1 MTALA
6 KGTYAI
12 FKTNQGEIV
21 VKLFTDLA
29 PVTTE
34 NFIGLAE
41 GTKAFTDPQTRKEAK
56 RPFYDG
62 LIFHRVIPEFMIQ
75 GGCPLGEGYGGPG
88 YNFKDEFT
96 PKLTFAK
103 PGLLA
108 MANSGP
114 STNGSQFFITVK
126 DTPWLNNRHTI
137 FGEVVEG
144 MDVVTAIS
152 KVRTASG
159 DKPVQPVIMEQVRIE
174 RVA

>member
-1 MTALA
+1 MTELA
-6 KGTYAI
+6 KGTYAV
-12 FKTNQGEIV
+12 FKTNHGEIV
-21 VKLFTDLA
+21 VKLFTDLT
-29 PVTTE
+29 PQTTE

-41 GTKAFTDPQTRKEAK
+41 GTKAFTDPGTRQEAK

-75 GGCPLGEGYGGPG
+75 GGCPLGEGYGDPG
-88 YNFKDEFT
+88 YKFKDEFT
-96 PKLTFAK
+96 PKLTFSK

-114 STNGSQFFITVK
+114 NTNGSQFFITVK
-126 DTPWLNNRHTI
+126 ETPWLSNRHTI

-144 MDVVTAIS
+144 MDVVVAIS

-159 DKPVQPVIMEQVRIE
+159 DKPLQPVVMEKVSIQ
-174 RVA
+174 RVS